1 MKKNEK
7 KLEFRKTPN
16 MDPHMIWFLSL
27 NLVAQYMYIVI
38 WMDSN
43 FLGFF
48 LAVQNS
54 SIGHPVQDNHQEPQ
68 MTARN
73 RHITAMNQQIQT
85 RNHR

>member
-38 WMDSN
+38 WMDSS

-48 LAVQNS
+48 FE
-54 SIGHPVQDNHQEPQ
+54 IGHLKRREHLLDIGQRQPLVLKLYSD
-68 MTARN
+68 
-73 RHITAMNQQIQT
+73 
-85 RNHR
+85 